1 MKKFFLLFTLL
12 AAAFIG
18 TSAQQVVIKNNLL
31 YDLTTTPNLSLEF
44 GLNKKQTVDVQLGFN
59 PFDLDKSTNKKFKHI
74 AIQPEWRYWTCERFN
89 GLFFGVHAHAARFN
103 VSNMKLPAGVFHTVE
118 KNRYEG
124 WLVGAGVG
132 MGYQWVLN
140 RQWSLEAELGLGYT
154 YLDYDKYRC
163 HTCGSL
169 EASKTKDYFGLTKA
183 AISVVYVIR

>member
-44 GLNKKQTVDVQLGFN
+44 GLNKKQTLDVQLGFN
-59 PFDLDKSTNKKFKHI
+59 PFDLDKSANKKFKHS

-163 HTCGSL
+163 NTCGSL